1 MFLSNNQYLHN
12 HKISKPPKYPQ
23 NHSKNN
29 QYTFNTPSKY
39 DKQVLQTNNNFN
51 NIEQSKYNKNKFHTE
66 SSK

>member
-1 MFLSNNQYLHN
+1 MFTSNNSYLHN

-29 QYTFNTPSKY
+29 QYTLNTPSKY

-51 NIEQSKYNKNKFHTE
+51 NIE
-66 SSK
+66 